1 MLEVKGPV
9 GDTEA
14 ARAELAVVVASSTF
28 SRCPRMSR
36 LLTYLCSK
44 YFAGEADQ
52 IKEYNIAVDLL
63 GRSVDFDPADNASAR
78 VEVHRLR
85 KKLRTYYDSEGADR
99 ELRIEIPAGTYVPQF
114 VPKPSALLPPAEPS
128 PVGTAVLDADHPM
141 VVELPR
147 GVPVA
152 ATSKVAAPRGSRALW
167 YAAAAV
173 VAVAMAAFAVMQLTR
188 KPNPEF
194 ETFWKPVLDSTAST
208 MVVLPHPIVYHPTTR
223 ANHLNS
229 QLHGVPPLP
238 TQVPLDV
245 PPNLLNGADFVP
257 VFDQYVG
264 FGDTVAVASLT
275 TLFARRGGS
284 VTVRLASKTEFAD
297 MRDSPAIL
305 IGAFTNRWAIEMT
318 QKFRYHFF
326 MDGGHKPAIA
336 DSQTNSRWLTDKED
350 NGHSNEDYLLICRLP
365 KAQTG
370 GFAIIAAGLTQYGTE
385 EAGRILAH
393 PQALAP
399 ILRQLPKGWESKNV
413 ELVLRSQI
421 VGDTPTAPDLTAFYV
436 W

>member
-1 MLEVKGPV
+1 MIEVKGPV

-99 ELRIEIPAGTYVPQF
+99 DLRIEIPTGTYVPQF
-114 VPKPSALLPPAEPS
+114 APKPSALLKTEPTV
-128 PVGTAVLDADHPM
+128 VGTAVLDADQAL
-141 VVELPR
+141 VAESPR
-147 GVPVA
+147 GVPPI
-152 ATSKVAAPRGSRALW
+152 TSKKPGPPWRSRAAW
-167 YAAAAV
+167 FAAAGVIALGL
-173 VAVAMAAFAVMQLTR
+173 VAVAVVLLNR
-188 KPNPEF
+188 KPYPEF
-194 ETFWKPVLDSTAST
+194 ETFWRPVLDSTAST
-208 MVVLPHPIVYHPTTR
+208 MIVLPHPIVYHPTTR

-229 QLHGVPPLP
+229 QLHGLPPLP

-264 FGDTVAVASLT
+264 FGDTVAVANLT

-305 IGAFTNRWAIEMT
+305 IGAFTNRWAVELT

-326 MDGGHKPAIA
+326 LDGGHRPAIV
-336 DSQTNSRWLTDKED
+336 DSQTKSRWSTDKAD

-370 GFAIIAAGLTQYGTE
+370 GFAIVAAGLTQYGTE
-385 EAGRILAH
+385 ETGRILAH
-393 PQALAP
+393 PQALVP

-421 VGDTPTAPDLTAFYV
+421 VGDTPTAPDLTASYV